1 MTSKAISRRTIGI
14 TVAILVSTIAG
25 IGGYWQYRSWA
36 RTKRAGVSTKATS
49 ERTLVRVEE
58 VRRVTVQDRLHVT
71 GTIAPRRKA
80 TVFSLVP
87 GVVRRLEVQE
97 GQTVKKGQILA
108 RLDGYKMVLA
118 VQQARANRRL
128 AKLKLSQTRTT
139 FGRMRALKKMGAITQ
154 SQFDDVETAYKA
166 AQLRVTQAQT
176 GVGMAGARLSD
187 ALIRAPIDGVVI
199 KRVVEQGDLMSS
211 AQAMKSSPLL
221 VIADVNVMKVE
232 VTVAEKDLGRVHKGQ
247 TATAT
252 VDAYPTH
259 LFVGKVTRISEM
271 VDPVTRTANVT
282 LEVQNRTIA
291 GAVAARSVRV
301 RPLKAGMFAR
311 VNIVV
316 STLKEAV
323 VVPVDTLL
331 GAHESPHVF
340 LVRDHKAVRQPVT
353 VGIRSRGQAQII
365 RGLTGGEQ
373 LIVLGH
379 RMVRMGQPVQAG
391 SMPVV
396 EAEPSAAPVEKVK
409 P

>member
-1 MTSKAISRRTIGI
+1 MTKKTIGI
-14 TVAILVSTIAG
+14 TVAILVSTTAG
-25 IGGYWQYRSWA
+25 IGGFWQYRSWA
-36 RTKRAGVSTKATS
+36 HTQQNQVSKKAKS

-58 VRRVTVQDRLHVT
+58 VRRATVQDRLHVT

-87 GVVRRLEVQE
+87 GVVRRLKVQE
-97 GQTVKKGQILA
+97 GQTVKKGQVLA

-118 VQQARANRRL
+118 LQQARANRRL
-128 AKLKLSQTRTT
+128 ANLKLSQTRTT
-139 FGRMRALKKMGAITQ
+139 FKRMRALMKMGAIPQ
-154 SQFDDVETAYKA
+154 SQFDDVETAFKA
-166 AQLRVTQAQT
+166 AQLQVTQAKT

-187 ALIRAPIDGVVI
+187 AVIRAPIDGVVL

-211 AQAMKSSPLL
+211 ARAMKSSPLL
-221 VIADVNVMKVE
+221 VIADVSVMKVE

-247 TATAT
+247 TAAAT

-259 LFVGKVTRISEM
+259 LFVGKVTRISET
-271 VDPVTRTANVT
+271 VDPVTRTATVT
-282 LEVQNRTIA
+282 VEVPNRTIG
-291 GAVAARSVRV
+291 GAVADHAQRV

-311 VNIVV
+311 VNIAV
-316 STLKEAV
+316 STLEEAV

-331 GAHESPHVF
+331 GPHETPHVF
-340 LVRDHKAVRQPVT
+340 LVKDHKVVRQGVT
-353 VGIRSRGQAQII
+353 VGVRSRGQAQII
-365 RGLTGGEQ
+365 RGLAGGEQ

-379 RMVRMGQPVQAG
+379 RMVRVGQPVQAG

-396 EAEPSAAPVEKVK
+396 EAEPPATPVEKVQ